1 MNLVAQFWHFTL
13 KDFKS
18 RLIEANAGRSLMYK
32 LKNIVF
38 KVSPYLRRKFV
49 GNGFVMLSLRNKE
62 TFRAKIHRVYYLK
75 DFPLDSCVL

>member
-1 MNLVAQFWHFTL
+1 
-13 KDFKS
+13 
-18 RLIEANAGRSLMYK
+18 MYK

-38 KVSPYLRRKFV
+38 KISPYLRRKFV

-75 DFPLDSCVL
+75 DFPLDSYVL